1 MAFRGAKNADGHTR
15 RVQALEYDIAESR
28 RLRPLLA
35 DPDHVAVVLQRHA
48 RRTLAGLWIFLCLGL
63 VFTTTGVQRF
73 LAADTT
79 AEDPLWW
86 AAWCVEPMFAGLLI
100 TLLNFEAVILSH
112 GVAPNHTWWGRLKH
126 TLLAST
132 LAMNV
137 IPQLAPLLGD
147 GGFNLGSL
155 AVHAIVPIIVY
166 GVAEVIPLIQART
179 RQVIHQ
185 VNDQATAPEDTAPV
199 EPLPTIYSTE
209 TAAASPEPEP
219 DPVSELPGP
228 AVQDAEPAAPVAP
241 ETAPPSAPGS
251 APRHVPAAD
260 QPTTPGA
267 AAETY
272 PLDAASPGNDTGPNI
287 TDLAAV
293 RSLKLPDS
301 VVAKLRDAQQ
311 GAAAQGREIT
321 TADVQQAVK
330 LPSEMAERIV
340 TELTG
345 HNGHAL
351 THH

>member
-1 MAFRGAKNADGHTR
+1 MAFRESPSTTGHTR

-35 DPDHVAVVLQRHA
+35 DPDHVAVVMQRHA
-48 RRTLAGLWIFLCLGL
+48 RRTLAGLWTFLCLGL

-73 LAADTT
+73 LAAGT
-79 AEDPLWW
+79 APEDPLWW
-86 AAWCVEPMFAGLLI
+86 AAWCVEPMFAGLLV

-112 GVAPNHTWWGRLKH
+112 GVTPGHAWWARLKH

-155 AVHAIVPIIVY
+155 AVHAIVPLIVY

-179 RQVIHQ
+179 RQIIQ
-185 VNDQATAPEDTAPV
+185 TVNDQPAAPEDVA
-199 EPLPTIYSTE
+199 
-209 TAAASPEPEP
+209 
-219 DPVSELPGP
+219 
-228 AVQDAEPAAPVAP
+228 PAAPTELRPGLSEFVPDCDQPTP
-241 ETAPPSAPGS
+241 EQPTVDEQNPTPSAP
-251 APRHVPAAD
+251 V
-260 QPTTPGA
+260 
-267 AAETY
+267 
-272 PLDAASPGNDTGPNI
+272 SPDVA
-287 TDLAAV
+287 DLAAV
-293 RSLKLPDS
+293 RLLKLPDS

-311 GAAAQGREIT
+311 GATAQGREVT
-321 TADVQQAVK
+321 TTDVQQAVK
-330 LPSEMAERIV
+330 LPDAMAERIV

-351 THH
+351 TH

>member
-1 MAFRGAKNADGHTR
+1 MALRRAKSTEGHTR
-15 RVQALEYDIAESR
+15 RVADLEYAIAESR
-28 RLRPLLA
+28 RLRPLLS
-35 DPDHVAVVLQRHA
+35 DPDHVAVVMQRHA

-73 LAADTT
+73 LAAGTSP
-79 AEDPLWW
+79 ADPLWW
-86 AAWCVEPMFAGLLI
+86 AAWCVEPMFAGLLV
-100 TLLNFEAVILSH
+100 TLLNFEAAILSH
-112 GVAPNHTWWGRLKH
+112 GVQPGHAWWSRLKH

-147 GGFNLGSL
+147 GVFNLGSL
-155 AVHAIVPIIVY
+155 AVHAIVPLIVY

-179 RQVIHQ
+179 RQIIQQ
-185 VNDQATAPEDTAPV
+185 VNDQAAGQPADFRPG
-199 EPLPTIYSTE
+199 
-209 TAAASPEPEP
+209 EPEP
-219 DPVSELPGP
+219 DPVSELSDP
-228 AVQDAEPAAPVAP
+228 AAEHGEPATSMAP
-241 ETAPPSAPGS
+241 ETAPPSAPES
-251 APRHVPAAD
+251 APRHIPTAD

-272 PLDAASPGNDTGPNI
+272 PSDTAAPGSDTRPDI

-293 RSLKLPDS
+293 RSLKLPES
-301 VVAKLRDAQQ
+301 VVAKLRDAYD

-330 LPSEMAERIV
+330 LPDAMADRIV

-345 HNGHAL
+345 HNGHPVAAP
-351 THH
+351 